1 MRSNI
6 TRELF
11 KESLDQAPKDRK
23 KMFNI
28 KRGITMVPEGSPEK
42 KITSRHKRSIGR
54 SLSNDRLAGESEA
67 DINY

>member
-42 KITSRHKRSIGR
+42 KITSRHKRS
-54 SLSNDRLAGESEA
+54 LSNDRLAGESEA

>member
-11 KESLDQAPKDRK
+11 KEALDAPPKDK
-23 KMFNI
+23 KKIFKTL
-28 KRGITMVPEGSPEK
+28 KRGITLNTNNLEK
-42 KITSRHKRSIGR
+42 KIVKTGRHTR
-54 SLSNDRLAGESEA
+54 SLSNDLLAGESEA